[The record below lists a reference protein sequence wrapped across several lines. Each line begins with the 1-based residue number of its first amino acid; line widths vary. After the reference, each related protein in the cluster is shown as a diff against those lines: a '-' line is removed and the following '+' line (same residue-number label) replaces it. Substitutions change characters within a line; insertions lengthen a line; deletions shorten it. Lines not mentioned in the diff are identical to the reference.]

1 MRQAR
6 TIENLASRVKKVS
19 FHKIYQAY
27 QKGLTPR
34 QDDKK
39 DIYNPESLRKY
50 SSGNY
55 NRTSNRIKKKMNYL
69 DDSIKRDLMEY
80 FDRRPE

>member
-27 QKGLTPR
+27 QKGNPPR

-39 DIYNPESLRKY
+39 DIYNPEILRKY
-50 SSGNY
+50 SSGSY
-55 NRTSNRIKKKMNYL
+55 YKTASHMKKPKNHL